1 MDQRTETFLEYRS
14 LLFSIA
20 YNMLGSVD
28 TAKDILQ
35 DTYLKW
41 MGTDTAAVR
50 HTKAFLVKSV
60 TNRCINHLNSARM
73 QRETY
78 IGVWLPEP
86 LPGQLPDKDRTPI
99 ETYHELS
106 IGMLVLMEK
115 LTPGERA
122 VFLLKEIFAYDYSEL
137 AEIFDKTTDNCR
149 QILKRAKDNLGNDA
163 KRFEV
168 DLRIHERLFQNFLR
182 AVQEGN
188 MEDLIGL
195 LKEDIRL
202 FADGG
207 GKAFVVNN
215 QRLSAFLK
223 PIEGKKNVTRALLTT
238 VPKFRDSVSDFR
250 QEITLTNGLPSVI
263 WYSGDE
269 SLALVTIEPEGDR
282 IKNIY
287 VQSNPD
293 KLKHLKKDI

>member
-1 MDQRTETFLEYRS
+1 MDKKTEIFLEYRP
-14 LLFSIA
+14 LLFSMA
-20 YNMLGSVD
+20 YNMLGSID
-28 TAKDILQ
+28 TAQDIVQ

-41 MGTDTAAVR
+41 IGTDTAAIK

-60 TNRCINHLNSARM
+60 TNRCINYLNSARVR
-73 QRETY
+73 REEY
-78 IGVWLPEP
+78 IGVWLPDP
-86 LPGQLPDKDRTPI
+86 LPVADPGGAQTGL
-99 ETYHELS
+99 ETYHALS
-106 IGMLVLMEK
+106 IGMLLLMER
-115 LTPGERA
+115 LTPQERA
-122 VFLLKEIFAYDYSEL
+122 VFLLKEVFAYDYSEL

-168 DLRIHERLFQNFLR
+168 DLRIHEQLLQNFLH
-182 AVQEGN
+182 AVREGD
-188 MEDLIGL
+188 MENLIGL

-202 FADGG
+202 YADGG

-223 PIEGKKNVTRALLTT
+223 PIIGTKNVTRALLAT
-238 VPKFRDSVSDFR
+238 VPKFRDMVPGFR
-250 QEITLTNGLPSVI
+250 QEITLTNGLPSI
-263 WYSGDE
+263 ISYAGDE
-269 SLALVTIEPEGDR
+269 PLGLVTIEPEGDR

-293 KLKHLKKDI
+293 KLKHLKKSI